1 MHALFLR
8 KQKYMLC
15 VWLHHCLHT
24 AQYTTAQQ
32 NTARQQR
39 RRRRRTTIWTAIQAN
54 TNVFPH
60 YLQAAMC
67 FCNMA
72 KKARG
77 NVHAVIRKEHPSQQ
91 WKALGQARS
100 LLIRCTRPL
109 GQRPESPY
117 KCERLYVWMMLCVCV
132 CVCIYVRI
140 CVCMYT
146 RHGLTDHDVRC

>member
-1 MHALFLR
+1 MLGNSYIAYIPYICVLFC
-8 KQKYMLC
+8 QQMCITCVMLLLC
-15 VWLHHCLHT
+15 IYIAHSCLYLLSVMPEIYILHFVYCLASEQPLLPT
-24 AQYTTAQQ
+24 QMPS
-32 NTARQQR
+32 
-39 RRRRRTTIWTAIQAN
+39 IAN
-54 TNVFPH
+54 TNVFPY

-77 NVHAVIRKEHPSQQ
+77 NVHAVIRKDHPTQQ

-117 KCERLYVWMMLCVCV
+117 KCYVFL
-132 CVCIYVRI
+132 
-140 CVCMYT
+140 
-146 RHGLTDHDVRC
+146 